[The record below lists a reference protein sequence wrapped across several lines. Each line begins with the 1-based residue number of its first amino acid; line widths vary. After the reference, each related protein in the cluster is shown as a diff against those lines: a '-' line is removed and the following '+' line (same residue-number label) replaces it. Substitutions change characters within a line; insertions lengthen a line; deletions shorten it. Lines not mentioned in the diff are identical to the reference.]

1 MEIEVFGALNDLNG
15 DKALRPDGYTV
26 AFWHFNWSIVKE
38 EIMLMFNDFFKLG
51 KFMRCMNLAF
61 IVLVPKKTGAE
72 DLKDFRPIS
81 LVNSLYKLISKVL
94 ANRIKKVMS
103 QLVNKAQ
110 NAFVKGRQ
118 ILDASLI
125 ANEIIDSTT
134 KKKETGMLCKLD
146 IEKAYDHI
154 SWKFLFAVL

>member
-1 MEIEVFGALNDLNG
+1 
-15 DKALRPDGYTV
+15 
-26 AFWHFNWSIVKE
+26 
-38 EIMLMFNDFFKLG
+38 
-51 KFMRCMNLAF
+51 MRCMNTAF
-61 IVLVPKKTGAE
+61 IVLVPKKTRAE

-103 QLVNKAQ
+103 QLVNKAK
-110 NAFVKGRQ
+110 NAFVEGRQ

-125 ANEIIDSTT
+125 ANEIIDSMT
-134 KKKETGMLCKLD
+134 KKKVTGMLCKLH
-146 IEKAYDHI
+146 IEKAYDQI